1 MGKDH
6 GRPGF
11 DSHSV
16 GVATNIRA
24 QGEGG
29 QAIGSQLHPD
39 VVEGGYLD
47 LGSHVEPLGRD
58 LHQDS
63 LAEDEFA
70 IEGKELPIQGGDRG
84 CTNSLVTPEG
94 KAVYPKQSIDKEE
107 NGEGRALIARG
118 SYLLMNGV
126 GGGVCIRQAHV
137 EWSKQGAV
145 GAIEGVLGDIVEEGS
160 EGWLWRR
167 RRGHNWM

>member
-1 MGKDH
+1 VGKDH
-6 GRPGF
+6 GCPGF

-24 QGEGG
+24 QDESG
-29 QAIGSQLHPD
+29 QAIGSQSLPD
-39 VVEGGYLD
+39 VVKGGYLD

-70 IEGKELPIQGGDRG
+70 IKGKELPVQGGDRG
-84 CTNSLVTPEG
+84 CTNSLVVPEG

-107 NGEGRALIARG
+107 NGEGRALITCG
-118 SYLLMNGV
+118 SYLLTNSV
-126 GGGVCIRQAHV
+126 GGGVCIRQADV
-137 EWSKQGAV
+137 EWSKQGGL
-145 GAIEGVLGDIVEEGS
+145 GAIKGVLGDVVKEGS
-160 EGWLWRR
+160 EGWLWQC